1 MRRILPIYIL
11 RFLRLLLDPS
21 SDKEQIKNKI
31 IDSQYFWDGI
41 VEHGSR
47 HLVLPAVYGNLKRK
61 NILKLIPVDLERF
74 LKDIYEKNGERNK
87 KILLQI
93 ESLNDLFL
101 EKNIDHIFLKGS
113 ALLLMSN
120 KFDVLN
126 ERMIG
131 DIDILIRKD
140 SILKARDLIVKNG
153 YRYINNEIPFTQ
165 GLIQTKHLKRMIS
178 ENQIAAVELHEE
190 VMNGNK
196 FRLLPSEKLFSETV
210 EIGRKKILNSKRLT
224 EHIILNW
231 RFNDHGVL
239 KKTLSLRVV
248 YDYINVNNSDY
259 TNLLGVNRLSLLK
272 FNNFLKIYDY
282 DRTISKNPINYIF
295 LSKVNNKNFNVLFN
309 KVLSII
315 NLLKLIPNRILLG
328 LRNPIYFKRIK
339 KVNKILVIDAGIK
352 LLND

>member
-1 MRRILPIYIL
+1 MRRVQRIYIL
-11 RFLRLLLDPS
+11 RFLRLLLDPNS
-21 SDKEQIKNKI
+21 NKEQIKTKI

-41 VEHGSR
+41 VELGSR

-61 NILKLIPVDLERF
+61 NIIKLIPADLEKF

-101 EKNIDHIFLKGS
+101 KKNIDHIFLKGS
-113 ALLLMSN
+113 ALLLSN

-131 DIDILIRKD
+131 DIDILIRKE
-140 SILKARDLIVKNG
+140 SILKARDLIAKNG
-153 YRYINNEIPFTQ
+153 YKFFNNEINFTD
-165 GLIQTKHLKRMIS
+165 GLMENKHLTRMIS
-178 ENQIAAVELHEE
+178 ENQIAAVELHKE
-190 VMNGNK
+190 VLNGK
-196 FRLLPSEKLFSETV
+196 SIRLLPSEKLFSETV

-231 RFNDHGVL
+231 RFNDYGVL

-248 YDYINVNNSDY
+248 YDYINITNSDI
-259 TNLLGVNRLSLLK
+259 NVQGINRLILLK
-272 FNNFLKIYDY
+272 FKNYIKIYDY
-282 DRTISKNPINYIF
+282 NQSTNKNLFYYIF
-295 LSKVNNKNFNVLFN
+295 ISKVNNKNFNVLFN
-309 KVLSII
+309 NGLSII
-315 NLLKLIPNRILLG
+315 NLLTLIPNRILLG
-328 LRNPIYFKRIK
+328 LRHPIYFIRIIK
-339 KVNKILVIDAGIK
+339 NPLTLIRRGIK

>member
-1 MRRILPIYIL
+1 MRRVRPIYIL
-11 RFLRLLLDPS
+11 RFLRLLLDPNS
-21 SDKEQIKNKI
+21 NKDQIKTKI

-74 LKDIYEKNGERNK
+74 LKDIYKKNGERNK

-101 EKNIDHIFLKGS
+101 KKNIDHIFLKGS
-113 ALLLMSN
+113 ALLLSN
-120 KFDVLN
+120 KYDVLN

-131 DIDILIRKD
+131 DIDILISKK
-140 SILKARDLIVKNG
+140 SIIKARDLVLKNG
-153 YRYINNEIPFTQ
+153 YSFINNEINFTQ
-165 GLIQTKHLKRMIS
+165 GLIQNKHLNRMIA

-190 VMNGNK
+190 VLNGNK

-231 RFNDHGVL
+231 RFNDDGVL

-248 YDYINVNNSDY
+248 YDYINLSNSDDA
-259 TNLLGVNRLSLLK
+259 NFLGVNRHSLLK
-272 FNNFLKIYDY
+272 FNNYLKIYDY
-282 DRTISKNPINYIF
+282 DRSILKTPFDYIF
-295 LSKVNNKNFNVLFN
+295 LSKVNNKNFNLLFN
-309 KVLSII
+309 KGLSLM
-315 NLLKLIPNRILLG
+315 NLLTLIPNRILLG
-328 LRNPIYFKRIK
+328 LRNPIYFTRIIK
-339 KVNKILVIDAGIK
+339 NPFLVIRRSIK

>member
-1 MRRILPIYIL
+1 MRRVRPIYIL
-11 RFLRLLLDPS
+11 RFLRLLLDPNS
-21 SDKEQIKNKI
+21 NKDQIKTKI

-74 LKDIYEKNGERNK
+74 LKDIYKKNGERNK

-101 EKNIDHIFLKGS
+101 KKNIDHIFLKGS
-113 ALLLMSN
+113 ALLLSN
-120 KFDVLN
+120 KYDVLN

-131 DIDILIRKD
+131 DIDILISKK
-140 SILKARDLIVKNG
+140 SIIKARDLVLKNG
-153 YRYINNEIPFTQ
+153 YSFINNEINFTQ
-165 GLIQTKHLKRMIS
+165 GLIQNKHLNRMIA

-190 VMNGNK
+190 VLNGNK

-231 RFNDHGVL
+231 RFNDDGVL

-248 YDYINVNNSDY
+248 YDYINLSNSDDA
-259 TNLLGVNRLSLLK
+259 NFLGVNRHSLLK
-272 FNNFLKIYDY
+272 FNNYLKIYDY
-282 DRTISKNPINYIF
+282 DRSILKTPFDYIF

-309 KVLSII
+309 KGLSII
-315 NLLKLIPNRILLG
+315 NLMTLIPSRILLG
-328 LRNPIYFKRIK
+328 LRYPIYFIRIIKNPFQVIRRIK
-339 KVNKILVIDAGIK
+339 KLVND
-352 LLND
+352 

>member
-1 MRRILPIYIL
+1 MRRVRPIYIL
-11 RFLRLLLDPS
+11 RFLRLLLDPNS
-21 SDKEQIKNKI
+21 NKEEIKTKI

-101 EKNIDHIFLKGS
+101 KKNIDHIFLKGS
-113 ALLLMSN
+113 ALLLSN

-131 DIDILIRKD
+131 DIDILIRKE

-153 YRYINNEIPFTQ
+153 YKFFNTEMNFTE
-165 GLIQTKHLKRMIS
+165 GLIETKHLKRMIH
-178 ENQIAAVELHEE
+178 ENQIAAVELHKE
-190 VMNGNK
+190 VLNGNK

-239 KKTLSLRVV
+239 KKTLSLRVL
-248 YDYINVNNSDY
+248 YDYINVSNSDDIS
-259 TNLLGVNRLSLLK
+259 LLGENRLSLLK
-272 FNNFLKIYDY
+272 FNNYLKIYDY
-282 DRTISKNPINYIF
+282 DRSILKNPFDYIF
-295 LSKVNNKNFNVLFN
+295 LSKVNNKKFNSLFN
-309 KVLSII
+309 KSLNTI
-315 NLLKLIPNRILLG
+315 NLFTLIIKRLSLG
-328 LRNPIYFKRIK
+328 VKYPIYYIRVIK
-339 KVNKILVIDAGIK
+339 NPFLLIRRGIK
-352 LLND
+352 FFND

>member
-1 MRRILPIYIL
+1 MRRVRPIYIL
-11 RFLRLLLDPS
+11 RFLRLLLDPNS
-21 SDKEQIKNKI
+21 NKEEIKTKI
-31 IDSQYFWDGI
+31 IDSQNFWDGI
-41 VEHGSR
+41 VELGSK

-61 NILKLIPVDLERF
+61 NILKLIPVDLESF

-101 EKNIDHIFLKGS
+101 KKNIDHIFLKGS
-113 ALLLMSN
+113 ALLLSN
-120 KFDVLN
+120 KYDVSN

-131 DIDILIRKD
+131 DIDILIKKE
-140 SILKARDLIVKNG
+140 SILRARDLIVKNG
-153 YRYINNEIPFTQ
+153 YNFINTKINFTK
-165 GLIQTKHLKRMIS
+165 GLIEGKHLKRMTH
-178 ENQIAAVELHEE
+178 ENQIAAVELHMEIL
-190 VMNGNK
+190 NGNR

-248 YDYINVNNSDY
+248 YDYINLGKSDDI
-259 TNLLGVNRLSLLK
+259 NFLGINRLSLLK
-272 FNNFLKIYDY
+272 FNNYLKIYDY
-282 DRTISKNPINYIF
+282 DWSILKNPFDFIF
-295 LSKVNNKNFNVLFN
+295 ISKVNNKIFNVIFN
-309 KVLSII
+309 KGLSII
-315 NLLKLIPNRILLG
+315 NLLTFIPNRILLG
-328 LRNPIYFKRIK
+328 LRHPIYFKRIIK
-339 KVNKILVIDAGIK
+339 NPFKVIRRGIK

>member
-1 MRRILPIYIL
+1 MRRVRPIYII
-11 RFLRLLLDPS
+11 RFLRLLLDPNS
-21 SDKEQIKNKI
+21 NKEEIKTKI

-61 NILKLIPVDLERF
+61 NILKLIPVDLEKF

-101 EKNIDHIFLKGS
+101 KNNINHVFLKGS
-113 ALLLMSN
+113 ALLLSN

-131 DIDILIRKD
+131 DIDILIRKE
-140 SILKARDLIVKNG
+140 SILKARDVLLKNG
-153 YRYINNEIPFTQ
+153 YNFFNHEINFTQ
-165 GLIQTKHLKRMIS
+165 DLIETKHLNRMIH
-178 ENQIAAVELHEE
+178 ENQISAVELHKE
-190 VMNGNK
+190 VLNGNR

-210 EIGRKKILNSKRLT
+210 EIGRKKILNPKRLT

-248 YDYINVNNSDY
+248 YDYINVSNSYD
-259 TNLLGVNRLSLLK
+259 TNLLGVDKLSLLK
-272 FNNFLKIYDY
+272 FNNYLKIYDY
-282 DRTISKNPINYIF
+282 NQSILKNPFDYIF
-295 LSKVNNKNFNVLFN
+295 ISKVNNKNFNLLFN
-309 KVLSII
+309 KGLSLM
-315 NLLKLIPNRILLG
+315 NLLTLIPNRMLLG
-328 LRNPIYFKRIK
+328 LRNPIYFIRIIR
-339 KVNKILVIDAGIK
+339 NPFLVIRKSIK